1 MVKTRCRKLRGNR
14 RHSMNKRHI
23 RKIKRNCFTG
33 GTKEEEDMEK
43 IYKKNITK
51 FGDDNSETLKS
62 LNDLA
67 VLYEKMDKFDK
78 ALPLY
83 EECLE
88 RRKKVLGEDNPE
100 TLESL
105 MPTY

>member
-14 RHSMNKRHI
+14 RRSMNKRHI

-43 IYKKNITK
+43 IYKENIK
-51 FGDDNSETLKS
+51 ELGDDNPETLKS
-62 LNDLA
+62 LNNLA
-67 VLYEKMDKFDK
+67 NVFTKNGEYDR

-83 EECLE
+83 EECLA
-88 RRKKVLGEDNPE
+88 RRKRVLGEDNPE